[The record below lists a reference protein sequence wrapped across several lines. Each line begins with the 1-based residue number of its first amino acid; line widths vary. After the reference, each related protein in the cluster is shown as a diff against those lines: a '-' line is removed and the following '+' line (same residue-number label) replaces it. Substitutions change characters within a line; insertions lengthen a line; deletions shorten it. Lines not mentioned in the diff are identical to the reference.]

1 MAAKT
6 ITARMNEAVAE
17 YQRLRAAVVTERRP
31 TTSEIAEKIGI
42 IELILAEYGQQ
53 YRHVSGDYGDPGY
66 YVGVGVGYDD
76 QTNRL
81 ELYTD
86 DEMLQKFPFAVT
98 YTEIREWARA
108 REREE
113 LEAIPY

>member
-1 MAAKT
+1 MTKT
-6 ITARMNEAVAE
+6 VLTRMNEAVAE
-17 YQRLRAAVVTERRP
+17 YQRLVAIAASERRP
-31 TTSEIAEKIGI
+31 SAMEIKEKIEI
-42 IELILAEYGQQ
+42 IELILSEYGQQ

-66 YVGVGVGYDD
+66 YVGVGVGYDE

-86 DEMLQKFPFAVT
+86 DHMLQEFPFAVT

-108 REREE
+108 RERAE